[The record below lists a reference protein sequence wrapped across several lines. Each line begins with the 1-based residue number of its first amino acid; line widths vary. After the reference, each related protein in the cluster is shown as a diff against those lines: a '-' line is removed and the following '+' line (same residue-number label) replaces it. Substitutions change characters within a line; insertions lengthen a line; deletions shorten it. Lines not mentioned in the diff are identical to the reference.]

1 MPMQIKTALYRF
13 SIVVPI
19 SNSESYLE
27 RCLRSL
33 NLLDFPHDNFE
44 VIFVD
49 DASNDNSMD
58 LLKSTLKSSAPV
70 FNHKIIEQLV
80 ATGPGGARNIGL
92 ENCNGEWVIFLDSD
106 DALESQILSVIDLH
120 ISNSDNNN
128 SLELVLYDGELLID
142 DSDETH
148 VKFLCKHQKVIQE
161 CDPRESYSKIIRSSL
176 RLESDEH
183 VIFSAFK
190 TEMLRKFH
198 ITFSTGI
205 YEDSLFM
212 TKSLLHSNRISHI
225 ENQLYKKYRRVG
237 QITGSFTLNHAISY
251 LRVRSEIW
259 KWVCSL
265 AEENQRSYKSDF
277 EFGIRGVLGII
288 YRDSAKC
295 FDTQQSK
302 AFDFQVTDFARTIFN
317 DFHSIMAV
325 SPTTELDI
333 IAISRYQELKMIG

>member
-1 MPMQIKTALYRF
+1 MSIQGKTELYRF

-19 SNSESYLE
+19 SNSERYLE

-33 NLLDFPHDNFE
+33 NLLNFPRDNFE

-58 LLKSTLKSSAPV
+58 LLKSTLNSSAQV
-70 FNHKIIEQLV
+70 FNHKIIKQLV

-106 DALESQILSVIDLH
+106 DALEPQILLVIDLH
-120 ISNSDNNN
+120 ISNDDNNN
-128 SLELVLYDGELLID
+128 SLELVLYDGEILID
-142 DSDETH
+142 DSNETH
-148 VKFLCKHQKVIQE
+148 VKFLCKHQKIIE
-161 CDPRESYSKIIRSSL
+161 KCGPGESYSKVIRSSL

-190 TEMLRKFH
+190 TEMLRKFR

-212 TKSLLHSNRISHI
+212 TKSLLHSNEISHI
-225 ENQLYKKYRRVG
+225 EDYLYKKYRRMG
-237 QITGSFTLNHAISY
+237 QITGAFTLNHAISY

-259 KWVCSL
+259 NWVCSL
-265 AEENQRSYKSDF
+265 AEENQRSYRSDF
-277 EFGIRGVLGII
+277 EFGIRGALGIL
-288 YRDSAKC
+288 YRDSAKS
-295 FDTQQSK
+295 FDAPESK
-302 AFDFQVTDFARTIFN
+302 AFDLQVTNFANTIFN
-317 DFHSIMAV
+317 DFHSIMTV
-325 SPTTELDI
+325 SPITELDK
-333 IAISRYQELKMIG
+333 IAISRYKEIDMIK